1 MHDLYSA
8 SACSKL
14 ASWFLQHKDTEGLE
28 KLGGP
33 EGLAKALRTDL
44 DEGLN
49 PEATDDTAIQR
60 RRQLFGANKFPQV
73 PLKSF
78 FALLWGNL
86 SDKILILLM
95 VAATVRP
102 SINSARIRS
111 MTTFSEALL

>member
-1 MHDLYSA
+1 LS
-8 SACSKL
+8 
-14 ASWFLQHKDTEGLE
+14 LQHKDTEGLK
-28 KLGGP
+28 KLGGH

-49 PEATDDTAIQR
+49 PDAADDTSIQR
-60 RRQLFGANKFPQV
+60 RGDLFGANKFPQV

-95 VAATVRP
+95 VAATVCP
-102 SINSARIRS
+102 SLRAASLRKAER
-111 MTTFSEALL
+111 MTVFP

>member
-1 MHDLYSA
+1 MA
-8 SACSKL
+8 SLS
-14 ASWFLQHKDTEGLE
+14 LQHKDTEGLK
-28 KLGGP
+28 KLGGH

-49 PEATDDTAIQR
+49 PDAADDTSIQR
-60 RRQLFGANKFPQV
+60 RGDLFGANKFPQV

-95 VAATVRP
+95 VAATVCP
-102 SINSARIRS
+102 SLRAASLRNAER
-111 MTTFSEALL
+111 MTVFP